1 MERFEALHAAAP
13 TPAEVVVYRND
24 GISEF
29 EPKACGML
37 EGWTTV
43 ADMSIG
49 NLPPSKEGLP
59 RSFPMQEGQIKIKT
73 TIGLT
78 ELVQRLEELVAALK
92 NGRIVIESRNRMI
105 MMKPDDPVKIK
116 IAADVQNGKKNRQ
129 EQMTIK
135 LEWLRIAAGDRNVN
149 DYGAYRL

>member
-1 MERFEALHAAAP
+1 
-13 TPAEVVVYRND
+13 
-24 GISEF
+24 
-29 EPKACGML
+29 
-37 EGWTTV
+37 
-43 ADMSIG
+43 
-49 NLPPSKEGLP
+49 
-59 RSFPMQEGQIKIKT
+59 MQEGQIKIKT